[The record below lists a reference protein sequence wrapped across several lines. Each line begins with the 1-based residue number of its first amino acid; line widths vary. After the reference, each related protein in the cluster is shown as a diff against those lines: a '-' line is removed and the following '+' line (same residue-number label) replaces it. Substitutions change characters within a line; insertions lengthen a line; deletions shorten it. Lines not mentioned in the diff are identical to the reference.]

1 MGTKGAMATVGLSQD
16 LFDSVIM
23 LMQKAGALNLDVT
36 AQLVR
41 AGPATLGTR
50 GRSALSPSL
59 GRPC

>member
-1 MGTKGAMATVGLSQD
+1 MATVGLSQD

-23 LMQKAGALNLDVT
+23 LLQKAGALNLDVT

-41 AGPATLGTR
+41 AGPATLGTW